1 MAKKKS
7 VEYRVVW
14 IADHAKSAQEDLN
27 KAAKDGF
34 KISGTTANA
43 VIMERKVKEKDD
55 DDDNDDDE

>member
-1 MAKKKS
+1 MAKKS

-14 IADHAKSAQEDLN
+14 IADHGKSAQEELN
-27 KAAKDGF
+27 KAGKDGF

-55 DDDNDDDE
+55 DDDGDDDE